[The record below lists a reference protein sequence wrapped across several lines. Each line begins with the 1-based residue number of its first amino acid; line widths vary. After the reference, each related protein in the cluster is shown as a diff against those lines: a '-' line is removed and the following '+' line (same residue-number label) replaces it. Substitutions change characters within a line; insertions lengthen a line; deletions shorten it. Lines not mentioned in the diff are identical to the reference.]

1 MFAYVQNDEHADLV
15 YKLRNLVEQ
24 ANNITL
30 NCNAKLVK
38 SSQTLQIIQS
48 RLAYKQ
54 QLYAEALLKN
64 NSKHQQ
70 RTNDED
76 DAEQQNENDL
86 EDKYKTSG
94 SSQMLSSSYGKSGEL
109 QHQQLSSSLTKSP
122 SYYSDDDNESF
133 VSADSD
139 VDWLTE
145 EMFQNIENKN
155 DKNVLYEMELSNVCL
170 GGVSYRVSRAELLTC
185 KSDDDFAAKLH
196 VLRLGFDRLMQNSDK
211 RQWMIEQG
219 RQLLGN
225 LLRKAEKVQ
234 LFSLFILIFFS
245 QFVKR
250 DCFVY
255 ARIQQTFSKR
265 TTKWFDLW
273 AWRAIG
279 RT

>member
-1 MFAYVQNDEHADLV
+1 MQNDEHADLV

-24 ANNITL
+24 ANNITS

-64 NSKHQQ
+64 NAKHQQ
-70 RTNDED
+70 RTNDE
-76 DAEQQNENDL
+76 QENADDL
-86 EDKYKTSG
+86 EDKYKTS
-94 SSQMLSSSYGKSGEL
+94 SNQMLSSSYGKSVE
-109 QHQQLSSSLTKSP
+109 QQQQQQQQLASSFNKAS

-139 VDWLTE
+139 VDWLNE

-155 DKNVLYEMELSNVCL
+155 DKNVLYEMALSNVCL
-170 GGVSYRVSRAELLTC
+170 GRVSYRVSRAELLTC

-219 RQLLGN
+219 KQLLAN
-225 LLRKAEKVQ
+225 LMRKAEKVKKCP
-234 LFSLFILIFFS
+234 LSGSFF
-245 QFVKR
+245 FEK
-250 DCFVY
+250 
-255 ARIQQTFSKR
+255 FSKR
-265 TTKWFDLW
+265 LCFLLPRIVRIFSKHTMKWFDLW
-273 AWRAIG
+273 AWKAIG
-279 RT
+279 KT